1 MVKIDITNCKPSR
14 LPPASQSRRGKE
26 QQLEDKTLT
35 AIQKT
40 KIYLENY
47 REMERYINE
56 AISEGSQ
63 VDDIE
68 KYNISAESA
77 FLRSIRECKAETVIL
92 HEHILRALESLK
104 QDAEAAGEGYKY
116 KALEAVYV
124 QGKTYEEV
132 ARECGCGKNTPK
144 KWCEYMTEKLSIKLF
159 GAKALE
165 NYANCTKNKNNSS
178 KTG

>member
-1 MVKIDITNCKPSR
+1 M
-14 LPPASQSRRGKE
+14 
-26 QQLEDKTLT
+26 EDKTLT

-40 KIYLENY
+40 KTYLENY

-68 KYNISAESA
+68 KYNISAENA

-92 HEHILRALESLK
+92 HEHISKALESLK
-104 QDAEAAGEGYKY
+104 KDAESAGEGYKY
-116 KALEAVYV
+116 NALESVYV
-124 QGKTYEEV
+124 LGKTYEDV
-132 ARECGCGKNTPK
+132 ARESGCGKNTPK
-144 KWCEYMTEKLSIKLF
+144 KWCKYMTDKLSIKIF

-165 NYANCTKNKNNSS
+165 NYENCAEIKNNST

>member
-1 MVKIDITNCKPSR
+1 MD
-14 LPPASQSRRGKE
+14 
-26 QQLEDKTLT
+26 DKKSKDKKLT
-35 AIQKT
+35 AFQKT

-68 KYNISAESA
+68 KYNISAENA

-92 HEHILRALESLK
+92 HEHISKALESLK
-104 QDAEAAGEGYKY
+104 KDAETAGEGYKY
-116 KALEAVYV
+116 DAFSAVYLH
-124 QGKTYEEV
+124 GKTYEDV
-132 ARECGCGKNTPK
+132 ARENGCGKNTPQ
-144 KWCEYMTEKLSIKLF
+144 KWCKYMTGKLSIKLF

-165 NYANCTKNKNNSS
+165 NYINCTEIKNNSS

>member
-1 MVKIDITNCKPSR
+1 M
-14 LPPASQSRRGKE
+14 
-26 QQLEDKTLT
+26 EDKTLT

-40 KIYLENY
+40 KTYLENY

-68 KYNISAESA
+68 KYNISAENA

-92 HEHILRALESLK
+92 HEHILRALKSLE

-124 QGKTYEEV
+124 HGKTYEEV

-144 KWCEYMTEKLSIKLF
+144 KWCKYMTEKLSIKLF

-165 NYANCTKNKNNSS
+165 NHTNCTENKNNSS